1 MPANSPSFH
10 NTRGFTLAETAGA
23 LLMLAVAILGIAA
36 LHLENREIH
45 DTLDLHDRA
54 SALAAEMSGKI
65 SANKDTKARY
75 ETAVGI
81 VCPPEKVRTRA
92 ATPLQEVACWQDK
105 VAAQLPSGTGRI
117 GRESNGGQSDYTITV
132 SWSQPG
138 AGTASFVERLA
149 H

>member
-1 MPANSPSFH
+1 MPPNFTTLH
-10 NTRGFTLAETAGA
+10 HTHGFTLAETAGA

-54 SALAAEMSGKI
+54 IALATEMSAKI
-65 SANKDTKARY
+65 SANKDAKARY

-81 VCPPEKVRTRA
+81 VCPPEKARTR

-105 VAAQLPSGTGRI
+105 VATQLPSGTGRI
-117 GRESNGGQSDYTITV
+117 GRESNAGLSDYTITV

-138 AGTASFVERLA
+138 AGTASFVARLA

>member
-1 MPANSPSFH
+1 VPATFPAFRA
-10 NTRGFTLAETAGA
+10 TGGFTLAETAGA

-36 LHLENREIH
+36 LHLENRQIH

-54 SALAAEMSGKI
+54 IALAIEMSGKI
-65 SANKDTKARY
+65 SANKDAKARY

-81 VCPPEKVRTRA
+81 VCPPEQLRA
-92 ATPLQEVACWQDK
+92 RNTPLQEVACWQDK

-117 GRESNGGQSDYTITV
+117 GRESNAGQLDYTITV

-138 AGTASFVERLA
+138 AGTASFVARLA